1 MRYKLTTDP
10 VIEFTAV
17 SVKMYISDG
26 ILYLEITMIN
36 TALVMELFNSNANLY
51 EDVNLYEWDGLDDD
65 RPWKLIY
72 DGGDLLEE
80 YFEIG
85 GNHD

>member
-17 SVKMYISDG
+17 SAKMYIDDD